1 VTDVRILTEPLG
13 GSRLSM
19 LLQRE
24 DAPAAWAGVRPR
36 STAEWRA
43 LAGAR
48 ASEAGWSNRWDALL
62 PAIMPTGAAAARLER
77 VTRQGGVVVTTGQQP
92 GLFGGPLYTWSKAM
106 SALALA
112 DEMEARTGI
121 PTAAMF
127 WAATDDADF
136 AEAAVT
142 VVARTGGVDEL
153 RAALAPGRGT
163 PMSRAPLGDLRDS
176 ARRLEESSGSA
187 ADPRALLA
195 AIEAYGVPAR
205 SHGEAF
211 VRLLRTLLA
220 PLGMPVLDA
229 SHDAVRLAGE
239 STIRVALD
247 RSSDIE
253 AALSARAEEIRG
265 IGLEPQVDDVAGLA
279 LVFAQEGSGKRRLTI
294 AEAGTP
300 HEGLTPNVLLRPI
313 VERAILPT
321 VAYVA
326 GPGELAYF
334 AQVTAVAAAM
344 GVPSPV
350 VVPRW
355 SCTIIEARVQ
365 SLLDRVGITI
375 ADLDEV
381 DAVEGHLARAAM
393 HLDTR
398 RALEGM
404 RAAITSLSSG
414 VGVESEALGLT
425 SAVEGA
431 TRSLGHRLD
440 RLERRIV
447 AAIKRRDAARMRD
460 VATLRAALR
469 PNGGRQERVLN
480 AIPLLTRSGCE
491 LLADMRRAAGPHAA
505 RLVDPALGERS
516 SGTAT

>member
-1 VTDVRILTEPLG
+1 
-13 GSRLSM
+13 M
-19 LLQRE
+19 
-24 DAPAAWAGVRPR
+24 
-36 STAEWRA
+36 
-43 LAGAR
+43 
-48 ASEAGWSNRWDALL
+48 L

-77 VTRQGGVVVTTGQQP
+77 VSRQGGVVVTTGQQP

-112 DEMEARTGI
+112 DEIEARTGI
-121 PTAAMF
+121 PTAAVF

-142 VVARTGGVDEL
+142 VVARSGGVDEL
-153 RAALAPGRGT
+153 RAALAPAPGT
-163 PMSRAPLGDLRDS
+163 PMSRAPLGDLRDVV
-176 ARRLEESSGSA
+176 RRLEEASGSG
-187 ADPRALLA
+187 ADPRAFLA
-195 AIEAYGVPAR
+195 AVDAYGEPAR

-211 VRLLRTLLA
+211 VMLLRTLLA
-220 PLGMPVLDA
+220 PFGMPVLDA

-239 STIRVALD
+239 ATIRVALD
-247 RSSDIE
+247 RASDIE
-253 AALSARAEEIRG
+253 SALSTRAGEIRAV
-265 IGLEPQVDDVAGLA
+265 GLDPQVDDVPGLT
-279 LVFAQEGSGKRRLTI
+279 LIFAREGNGKRRLTI
-294 AEAGTP
+294 VEAGGQQD
-300 HEGLTPNVLLRPI
+300 GLSPNVLLRPI
-313 VERAILPT
+313 VERAILPS

-355 SCTIIEARVQ
+355 SCTIVEPRVQ

-375 ADLDEV
+375 ADLDDV
-381 DAVEGHLARAAM
+381 GAVEGRIARAAM
-393 HLDTR
+393 REDAR
-398 RALEGM
+398 RALEAM
-404 RAAITSLSSG
+404 RSAIAALPTS

-431 TRSLGHRLD
+431 TRSLQHRLD
-440 RLERRIV
+440 RLDRRIV

-460 VATLRAALR
+460 VATLRGALR

-480 AIPLLTRSGCE
+480 AIPLLTRNGCE
-491 LLADMRRAAGPHAA
+491 LLADMRRAAGQHAA
-505 RLVDPALGERS
+505 LLVDPALDERS
-516 SGTAT
+516 PGTST